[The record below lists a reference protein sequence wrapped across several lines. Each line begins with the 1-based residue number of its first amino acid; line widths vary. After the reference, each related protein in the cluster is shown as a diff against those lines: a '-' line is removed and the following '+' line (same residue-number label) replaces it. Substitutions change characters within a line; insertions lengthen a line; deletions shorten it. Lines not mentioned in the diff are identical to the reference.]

1 MRYFEDFRPGDI
13 HELGTVTVTAE
24 EVLEFGRR
32 FDPQPFHTDPELAE
46 ESQFGGLIASG
57 FHTQSMFMRR
67 YVDGLLA
74 YSACMGSPGIDEV
87 RYLRPVRPGDVL
99 TARVEILG
107 ATPSPFNRTS
117 GTVKPRCTLVA
128 ADGTAV
134 FSMILHSIFRRRPA
148 GTEAGHQSSMPAA
161 EDPAG
166 CCTRPRTQAGEAKSA
181 PAVAMSA

>member
-1 MRYFEDFRPGDI
+1 MRYFEDFRPGDV
-13 HELGTVTVTAE
+13 HELGTVTVTEE

-32 FDPQPFHTDPELAE
+32 FDPQPFHTDPVLAAG
-46 ESQFGGLIASG
+46 SQFGGLIASG
-57 FHTQSMFMRR
+57 FHTQAMFMRR

-107 ATPSPFNRTS
+107 STPSPFNRAT
-117 GTVKPRCTLVA
+117 GTVKPRCTLVTT
-128 ADGTAV
+128 DGTAV

-148 GTEAGHQSSMPAA
+148 GTEAEHLSSMPAA
-161 EDPAG
+161 EDPVA
-166 CCTRPRTQAGEAKSA
+166 CARVSA
-181 PAVAMSA
+181 